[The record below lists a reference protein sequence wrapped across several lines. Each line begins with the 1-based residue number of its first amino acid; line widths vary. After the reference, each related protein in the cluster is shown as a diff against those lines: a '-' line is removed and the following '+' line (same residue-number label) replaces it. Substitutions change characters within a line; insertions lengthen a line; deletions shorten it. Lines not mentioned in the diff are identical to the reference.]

1 MHGAGNG
8 VAFKP
13 VKCHTNYF
21 SFCLFQTMSER
32 QSSEN
37 KSETPKQKQSRL
49 LISLG
54 IDPKRLERQ
63 RSTAEWISK
72 TVKEIQK
79 ISEKKQN

>member
-1 MHGAGNG
+1 
-8 VAFKP
+8 
-13 VKCHTNYF
+13 
-21 SFCLFQTMSER
+21 MSER

-49 LISLG
+49 LIGLG

-63 RSTAEWISK
+63 KSTAKWISK

-79 ISEKKQN
+79 ISEKK